1 MSLTGI
7 PELKESYRALGAA
20 RFLLLM
26 IGLLTYIG
34 GFAALMIATDHPQS
48 AGSTCRRKCMIEAY
62 WFSPHLLGGGAIEWL
77 AFAWLWSLPAFVIGF
92 VIYARLKRRREPLS
106 NPVELE

>member
-7 PELKESYRALGAA
+7 PELKESYRALGAT
-20 RFLLLM
+20 RFWLTM
-26 IGLLTYIG
+26 IGLLVYCG
-34 GFAALMIATDHPQS
+34 GLAALMIATDHPES

-77 AFAWLWSLPAFVIGF
+77 AFAWLWSIPAFVLGF
-92 VIYARLKRRREPLS
+92 ILYARLNKRRDRL
-106 NPVELE
+106 